1 MTRRLTKDEKWNY
14 GFTASKEFWNVIKYW
29 TRLEA
34 DRNITD
40 DMSVEEIARQ
50 LKKNFSADQIIRDSE
65 DTIKSKIMHWS
76 DEEVYINEEVLNAL
90 VPLLSWTL
98 EIVTETARD
107 RRRTA
112 KLKSR

>member
-14 GFTASKEFWNVIKYW
+14 GFTASKEFSNVIKNW

-40 DMSVEEIARQ
+40 DMSVDEIAQQ

-65 DTIKSKIMHWS
+65 DTIKSKIMLWS
-76 DEEVYINEEVLNAL
+76 DEEVFINEEVLNAL

>member
-14 GFTASKEFWNVIKYW
+14 GFTASKEFSNVIKNW

-40 DMSVEEIARQ
+40 DMSVDEIAQQ

-76 DEEVYINEEVLNAL
+76 DEEVFINEEVLNAL

-98 EIVTETARD
+98 EIVTETARE

>member
-14 GFTASKEFWNVIKYW
+14 GFTASKEFSNIIKNW
-29 TRLEA
+29 TCLEA

-40 DMSVEEIARQ
+40 DMSVEEIVQQ